1 MSNIGYIRTA
11 PGRGPA
17 TVVETGRRSRLDSP
31 ARAKLRGALREAAA
45 AATLIVVCT
54 AIMAGLTAVRL
65 WFLMPAT
72 FHFSG

>member
-11 PGRGPA
+11 PGHGPA
-17 TVVETGRRSRLDSP
+17 TFVETGRMPRVDSA
-31 ARAKLRGALREAAA
+31 ARAKLRTIFREIVAAA
-45 AATLIVVCT
+45 AVIVVGT
-54 AIMAGLTAVRL
+54 AIMAGLTALRL